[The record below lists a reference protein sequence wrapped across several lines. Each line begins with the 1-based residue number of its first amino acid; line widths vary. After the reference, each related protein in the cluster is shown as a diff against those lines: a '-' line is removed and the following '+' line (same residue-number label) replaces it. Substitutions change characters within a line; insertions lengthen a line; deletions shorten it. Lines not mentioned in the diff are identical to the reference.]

1 MIFEWFCESTKYQF
15 VTDFTSFIVIDEPS
29 EPEPQKPESKP
40 DVKPE
45 EKAEDAETD
54 AEKGDSL
61 EKKFINDLN
70 NQFSKTKKQPPSIRS
85 RTSTSSTQKPAGKK
99 IIAPSKK
106 TNTGA
111 VFGDPHFIIFDKN
124 EEPICFNYQPKAISS
139 MITLVRDPHSNLEIN
154 ATVTGKRDLL
164 TRIWPILYG

>member
-1 MIFEWFCESTKYQF
+1 MIFEWFCESNKYQF

-29 EPEPQKPESKP
+29 EFEPPKPESKP
-40 DVKPE
+40 DLKP
-45 EKAEDAETD
+45 DAADAKTD
-54 AEKGDSL
+54 AEKGDAL
-61 EKKFINDLN
+61 EKKFIKDLN
-70 NQFSKTKKQPPSIRS
+70 NQFSKTKKQPPSIQS

-164 TRIWPILYG
+164 ARIWPILYG